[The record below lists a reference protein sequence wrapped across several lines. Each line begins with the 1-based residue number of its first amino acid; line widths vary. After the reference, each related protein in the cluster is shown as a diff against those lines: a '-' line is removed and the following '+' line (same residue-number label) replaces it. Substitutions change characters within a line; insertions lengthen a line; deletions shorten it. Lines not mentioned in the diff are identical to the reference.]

1 MKRISV
7 LFLEDNLDDAEL
19 CLHYLKKSGYEVVSE
34 VVSDP
39 TRFRDRIGEG
49 AWDVVIA
56 DYNLGQ
62 FTALD
67 ALEYCK
73 ERGLDLPFI
82 VLTGMGSEELAVESI
97 RLGALDYLRKDAMKF
112 IGHRLDHALKD
123 WQNRQEIQKLTRR
136 IQDLAR
142 FPETNPNPVIR
153 VESSG
158 RISYLNPAA
167 TQFLREAGA
176 TTEDILK
183 VFPLDFER
191 EIRPLIGTDRII
203 RGKEKQVGDRCF
215 RFTFS
220 SFAELDAVQVNA
232 EDITERKQAEEALQA
247 SEARYRAIFDTNQD
261 VMIVTDSQRR
271 IIDINE
277 KALQKIFGYSKEEIL
292 GQTSRVLFPSKGAFD
307 EFRETFYRQGRTGL
321 IGTTLKRKAGETF
334 PAETAVTPIGDDRDQ
349 ASYFLEVHRDISDA
363 VKLRRVLREKK
374 AIETILAG
382 SPVGIFIIDETH
394 TVIYWNRLCEEIT
407 GLSAREMVG
416 TRNQWKAFYDHDRR
430 VAADYIIDGEADKM
444 LQAYRTEG
452 MKTSR
457 RVEGAWEM
465 ELHFEKL
472 AGKERHLLFTVSPI
486 VDEHGKTIAAI
497 EIMQDISVRKRAEE
511 QNILLSRRL
520 LSVAEETSK
529 RLARDLHD
537 ELGQA
542 LTALHFGMEVLH
554 QTLPDDLVSQKKRCT
569 ELIRLI
575 EQVSDTT
582 RNIISELRPA
592 MLDHLGLL
600 PTLEWYVEDFRKRMG
615 GLSVEFEAIGLKQ
628 RLDAEVETVLYRII
642 QEGLHN
648 VVKHANAK
656 NVSIHLTHS
665 YPDLILTIKDDGV
678 GFNQNEN
685 TMSSGAR
692 HQGIGI
698 LGMRE
703 RIASV
708 GGRLEVRSKPGR
720 GTLIRAEVPVGG
732 MKRDGKDKGTDS

>member
-1 MKRISV
+1 
-7 LFLEDNLDDAEL
+7 
-19 CLHYLKKSGYEVVSE
+19 
-34 VVSDP
+34 
-39 TRFRDRIGEG
+39 
-49 AWDVVIA
+49 
-56 DYNLGQ
+56 
-62 FTALD
+62 
-67 ALEYCK
+67 
-73 ERGLDLPFI
+73 
-82 VLTGMGSEELAVESI
+82 
-97 RLGALDYLRKDAMKF
+97 
-112 IGHRLDHALKD
+112 
-123 WQNRQEIQKLTRR
+123 
-136 IQDLAR
+136 
-142 FPETNPNPVIR
+142 
-153 VESSG
+153 
-158 RISYLNPAA
+158 
-167 TQFLREAGA
+167 
-176 TTEDILK
+176 
-183 VFPLDFER
+183 
-191 EIRPLIGTDRII
+191 
-203 RGKEKQVGDRCF
+203 
-215 RFTFS
+215 
-220 SFAELDAVQVNA
+220 
-232 EDITERKQAEEALQA
+232 
-247 SEARYRAIFDTNQD
+247 
-261 VMIVTDSQRR
+261 
-271 IIDINE
+271 
-277 KALQKIFGYSKEEIL
+277 
-292 GQTSRVLFPSKGAFD
+292 
-307 EFRETFYRQGRTGL
+307 
-321 IGTTLKRKAGETF
+321 
-334 PAETAVTPIGDDRDQ
+334 
-349 ASYFLEVHRDISDA
+349 
-363 VKLRRVLREKK
+363 
-374 AIETILAG
+374 
-382 SPVGIFIIDETH
+382 
-394 TVIYWNRLCEEIT
+394 
-407 GLSAREMVG
+407 
-416 TRNQWKAFYDHDRR
+416 
-430 VAADYIIDGEADKM
+430 
-444 LQAYRTEG
+444 
-452 MKTSR
+452 
-457 RVEGAWEM
+457 M
-465 ELHFEKL
+465 ELYFENL

-582 RNIISELRPA
+582 RNIISQLRPA

-600 PTLEWYVEDFRKRMG
+600 PTLEWYVEDFRNRMG

-656 NVSIHLTHS
+656 NVTIHLTHS

-678 GFNQNEN
+678 GFNQSEN
-685 TMSSGAR
+685 IMSSGAR

>member
-1 MKRISV
+1 MKRIR
-7 LFLEDNLDDAEL
+7 LLLLEDNIADAEL
-19 CLHYLKKSGYEVVSE
+19 CLHYLKKSGYEVISE

-39 TRFRDRIGEG
+39 NRFRERIGNG
-49 AWDVVIA
+49 NWDIVIA

-73 ERGLDLPFI
+73 AKGLDLPFI

-97 RLGALDYLRKDAMKF
+97 RLGALDYLRKDAMRY
-112 IGHRLDHALKD
+112 IGHRLDHAFKD
-123 WQNRQEIQKLTRR
+123 WQNRQDILKLTRR
-136 IQDLAR
+136 IHDLAR
-142 FPETNPNPVIR
+142 FPENNPNPTIR
-153 VESSG
+153 VESTG

-167 TQFLREAGA
+167 RQYLSEAGI
-176 TTEDILK
+176 TEDELLGM
-183 VFPLDFER
+183 FPLDFER
-191 EIRPLIGTDRII
+191 EMRPLIGTDRII
-203 RGKEKQVGDRCF
+203 RGKEKRVGNRHL
-215 RFTFS
+215 RFTFN
-220 SFAELDAVQVNA
+220 SFADLDAIQVNA

-277 KALQKIFGYSKEEIL
+277 KALHKIFGYTKEELL
-292 GQTSRVLFPSKGAFD
+292 GKTSRVIFPSKGAFE
-307 EFRETFYRQGRTGL
+307 EFRETFYHQGRTGL
-321 IGTTLKRKAGETF
+321 IGTTLKRRGGETF
-334 PAETAVTPIGDDRDQ
+334 PAETAVTPIGEDQ
-349 ASYFLEVHRDISDA
+349 EHAAYFLEVHRDISDA
-363 VKLRRVLREKK
+363 VRLRKVLREKK

-394 TVIYWNRLCEEIT
+394 TIIHWNRLCEEIT
-407 GLSAREMVG
+407 GLSDREMVG
-416 TRNQWKAFYDHDRR
+416 TRGQWKAFYDHERK
-430 VAADYIIDGEADKM
+430 VAADYIIDGEYDKM
-444 LQAYRTEG
+444 LQAYRKEG
-452 MKTSR
+452 MKPSR

-465 ELHFEKL
+465 ELHFKSM
-472 AGKERHLLFTVSPI
+472 AGKERYLLFTVSPI
-486 VDEHGKTIAAI
+486 IDEHGKTIAAI
-497 EIMQDISVRKRAEE
+497 EIMQDISVRRRAEE

-520 LSVAEETSK
+520 LRVAEETSK

-554 QTLPDDLVSQKKRCT
+554 QTIPDDLVTQKKRCT

-600 PTLEWYVEDFRKRMG
+600 PTLEWYIEDFRNRMG
-615 GLSVEFEAIGLKQ
+615 RLNVDFEAIGLKQ
-628 RLDAEVETVLYRII
+628 RLNAEVETVLYRII

-648 VVKHANAK
+648 VVKHANAN
-656 NVSIHLTHS
+656 NVTIHLTYS
-665 YPDLILTIKDDGV
+665 YPDLILNIKDDGV
-678 GFNQNEN
+678 GFDQNEA
-685 TMSSGAR
+685 TTSSGAR
-692 HQGIGI
+692 HQGIGL

-732 MKRDGKDKGTDS
+732 VSRDGKDKSIDS